1 MPHVEYDRAKIEERK
16 LEIRRILSILGTPG
30 PSLTRSGDVDDPAD
44 VNLPTTAMTSESG
57 KSCLRPD
64 RSCIEGPLLP
74 GPSSPASTLQP

>member
-1 MPHVEYDRAKIEERK
+1 MTRVEYDRVKIQDRK
-16 LEIRRILSILGTPG
+16 LEIRRIFGILETPD
-30 PSLTRSGDVDDPAD
+30 PSLTRSGDMGEPMG

-64 RSCIEGPLLP
+64 RSCIERPLLP